1 MITMTK
7 TMKEVMAS
15 DLRDLGEMMGMI
27 PEWMAERYDDLKR
40 ASEYFFSG
48 DRCEAFK
55 VILDKGLQEF
65 LDMCD
70 MDDHFSEIE
79 DKELQGIQIPA
90 RTATVPEGPANLLD
104 SFNKGLRGE

>member
-1 MITMTK
+1 M
-7 TMKEVMAS
+7 VR
-15 DLRDLGEMMGMI
+15 DLRDLGEMMAMI

-40 ASEYFFSG
+40 ASDYFFNG

-70 MDDHFSEIE
+70 MDDHFTEN
-79 DKELQGIQIPA
+79 ELQGLQIPA
-90 RTATVPEGPANLLD
+90 RTATVPDGPANFLLD
-104 SFNKGLRGE
+104 SFNNGLRGE